1 MRGAV
6 VAATS
11 AMVMLVLDSSIVGV
25 MLPSM
30 RTDLH
35 LGPGAQAWIV
45 AIYLLTLAVLLP
57 VGGRLCDALGA
68 ARTFAVGMAG
78 FTVASAG
85 VGLSTAGVEIIA
97 WRGFAGCAAA
107 LMMPAGLAMIAEVV
121 PEDRRPGALAV
132 YTGVG
137 QAFATVGP
145 LVGGLCAQYLGWR
158 WGFLVNVPVG
168 VTGLALLALARPAT
182 PRHPGRVLLDLGL
195 FRIRPFT
202 AAASVLFALGFA
214 MTAATI
220 YGAAALQDALHL
232 PPAAAGAA
240 LLPLAVPLLVATHWA
255 ARNYARIGPRALGVR
270 GSLALAVGLVCAAAG
285 LATDHVSVVVSAL
298 VPAGVGIG
306 LLLSPMTSAALA
318 ATPVDRRGQASG
330 LISTVRQVGGVA
342 GIAAM
347 GALTILHP
355 SGGVSDGV
363 PVALGFALSA
373 LLMGAAAWTVARGLP
388 RMKIAASGTS

>member
-1 MRGAV
+1 VRW
-6 VAATS
+6 
-11 AMVMLVLDSSIVGV
+11 
-25 MLPSM
+25 PS
-30 RTDLH
+30 T
-35 LGPGAQAWIV
+35 PAS
-45 AIYLLTLAVLLP
+45 
-57 VGGRLCDALGA
+57 GR
-68 ARTFAVGMAG
+68 R
-78 FTVASAG
+78 S
-85 VGLSTAGVEIIA
+85 
-97 WRGFAGCAAA
+97 
-107 LMMPAGLAMIAEVV
+107 P
-121 PEDRRPGALAV
+121 
-132 YTGVG
+132 
-137 QAFATVGP
+137 TVGP

-168 VTGLALLALARPAT
+168 IAGLALLALARPAT

-202 AAASVLFALGFA
+202 AAAAVLFALGFA

-270 GSLALAVGLVCAAAG
+270 GSLALALGLACAAAG

-347 GALTILHP
+347 GALTTLHP
-355 SGGVSDGV
+355 GGVSDGL
-363 PVALGFALSA
+363 PVAIGFVLSA
-373 LLMGAAAWTVARGLP
+373 ALMGAAAWTVARGLP
-388 RMKIAASGTS
+388 RLKIAASGTS

>member
-1 MRGAV
+1 M
-6 VAATS
+6 
-11 AMVMLVLDSSIVGV
+11 
-25 MLPSM
+25 
-30 RTDLH
+30 
-35 LGPGAQAWIV
+35 
-45 AIYLLTLAVLLP
+45 
-57 VGGRLCDALGA
+57 
-68 ARTFAVGMAG
+68 
-78 FTVASAG
+78 
-85 VGLSTAGVEIIA
+85 
-97 WRGFAGCAAA
+97 
-107 LMMPAGLAMIAEVV
+107 
-121 PEDRRPGALAV
+121 
-132 YTGVG
+132 
-137 QAFATVGP
+137 
-145 LVGGLCAQYLGWR
+145 
-158 WGFLVNVPVG
+158 
-168 VTGLALLALARPAT
+168 
-182 PRHPGRVLLDLGL
+182 LLDLGL

-202 AAASVLFALGFA
+202 SAASVLFALGFA

-270 GSLALAVGLVCAAAG
+270 GSLALAVGLVCTAAG

-347 GALTILHP
+347 GALTTLHP

-373 LLMGAAAWTVARGLP
+373 LLMGAAAWTVAHGLP
-388 RMKIAASGTS
+388 RLKIAASGTS

>member
-1 MRGAV
+1 
-6 VAATS
+6 
-11 AMVMLVLDSSIVGV
+11 
-25 MLPSM
+25 
-30 RTDLH
+30 
-35 LGPGAQAWIV
+35 
-45 AIYLLTLAVLLP
+45 VLLP

-68 ARTFAVGMAG
+68 ARTFAVAMAG

-168 VTGLALLALARPAT
+168 IAGLALLALARPAT
-182 PRHPGRVLLDLGL
+182 PRHPGRVLLDVGL

-202 AAASVLFALGFA
+202 AAAAVLFALGFA

-220 YGAAALQDALHL
+220 YGAAALQEALHL

-255 ARNYARIGPRALGVR
+255 ARNYARVGPRVLGVR
-270 GSLALAVGLVCAAAG
+270 GSLALAVGLVCAAG

-306 LLLSPMTSAALA
+306 LLLSPMISAALA
-318 ATPVDRRGQASG
+318 AAPVDRRGQASG

-347 GALTILHP
+347 GALTTLHP
-355 SGGVSDGV
+355 GGVSDGL

-373 LLMGAAAWTVARGLP
+373 APMAAAAGTVARGLP
-388 RMKIAASGTS
+388 RLKIAASGTS

>member
-1 MRGAV
+1 MRSTV
-6 VAATS
+6 IAATS

-35 LGPGAQAWIV
+35 LGAGAQAWIV

-68 ARTFAVGMAG
+68 ARAFAAGMAG

-85 VGLSTAGVEIIA
+85 VGFSTGGVEIIA
-97 WRGFAGCAAA
+97 WRGVAGCAAA

-121 PEDRRPGALAV
+121 PDERRPAALAV

-137 QAFATVGP
+137 QAFSTVGP
-145 LVGGLCAQYLGWR
+145 LIGGLCTQFLSWR

-168 VTGLALLALARPAT
+168 IVGLGLLVLARPAT

-195 FRIRPFT
+195 FRLRPFT
-202 AAASVLFALGFA
+202 VAAAVLFALGFA

-220 YGAAALQDALHL
+220 YGAAALQDVLHL

-240 LLPLAVPLLVATHWA
+240 LLPLVIPLLFATHWA
-255 ARNYARIGPRALGVR
+255 ARGYERVGARALGVR
-270 GSLALAVGLVCAAAG
+270 GSLALALGLVCAAAG
-285 LATDHVSVVVSAL
+285 LATDHVSVVVAAL
-298 VPAGVGIG
+298 VPAGIGIG

-318 ATPVDRRGQASG
+318 AAPADRRGQASG

-347 GALTILHP
+347 GALTTLHP
-355 SGGVSDGV
+355 GGVGSGL
-363 PVALGFALSA
+363 PVALGFALCA
-373 LLMGAAAWTVARGLP
+373 VLMAAAAWTVARGLP
-388 RMKIAASGTS
+388 VAAR

>member
-1 MRGAV
+1 M
-6 VAATS
+6 
-11 AMVMLVLDSSIVGV
+11 LDSSIVGV

-35 LGPGAQAWIV
+35 LGAGAQAWIV

-57 VGGRLCDALGA
+57 IGGRLCDALGA

-168 VTGLALLALARPAT
+168 IAGLVLLALARPAT

-195 FRIRPFT
+195 FRIRPF
-202 AAASVLFALGFA
+202 AAAAAVLFALGFA
-214 MTAATI
+214 MTRRPSTARRPCRTRCTSRPRRP
-220 YGAAALQDALHL
+220 GPRCSPSRCRCWS
-232 PPAAAGAA
+232 PP
-240 LLPLAVPLLVATHWA
+240 
-255 ARNYARIGPRALGVR
+255 IGPRATTR
-270 GSLALAVGLVCAAAG
+270 GSGPAPSACAAASRSRWG
-285 LATDHVSVVVSAL
+285 W
-298 VPAGVGIG
+298 PARPRGW
-306 LLLSPMTSAALA
+306 SPTTSAWSC
-318 ATPVDRRGQASG
+318 RRASASG
-330 LISTVRQVGGVA
+330 CC
-342 GIAAM
+342 
-347 GALTILHP
+347 
-355 SGGVSDGV
+355 
-363 PVALGFALSA
+363 SA
-373 LLMGAAAWTVARGLP
+373 P
-388 RMKIAASGTS
+388 

>member
-1 MRGAV
+1 
-6 VAATS
+6 
-11 AMVMLVLDSSIVGV
+11 MVMLVLDSSIVGV

-30 RTDLH
+30 RADLH

-137 QAFATVGP
+137 QAFATAGP

-168 VTGLALLALARPAT
+168 ITGLALLALARPAT
-182 PRHPGRVLLDLGL
+182 PGTRGTCCSTSGCSGSAPSP
-195 FRIRPFT
+195 RP
-202 AAASVLFALGFA
+202 
-214 MTAATI
+214 
-220 YGAAALQDALHL
+220 
-232 PPAAAGAA
+232 
-240 LLPLAVPLLVATHWA
+240 
-255 ARNYARIGPRALGVR
+255 PRCCSR
-270 GSLALAVGLVCAAAG
+270 WGS
-285 LATDHVSVVVSAL
+285 
-298 VPAGVGIG
+298 P
-306 LLLSPMTSAALA
+306 
-318 ATPVDRRGQASG
+318 
-330 LISTVRQVGGVA
+330 
-342 GIAAM
+342 
-347 GALTILHP
+347 
-355 SGGVSDGV
+355 
-363 PVALGFALSA
+363 
-373 LLMGAAAWTVARGLP
+373 
-388 RMKIAASGTS
+388 